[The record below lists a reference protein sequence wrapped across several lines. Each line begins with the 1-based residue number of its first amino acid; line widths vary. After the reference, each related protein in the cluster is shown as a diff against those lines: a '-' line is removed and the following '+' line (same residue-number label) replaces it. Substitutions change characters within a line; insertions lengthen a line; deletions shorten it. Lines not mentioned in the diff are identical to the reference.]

1 MTQILLGL
9 IVFLGLGAFAQDAPI
24 ATMEV
29 SGAGTATAIGIKLYY
44 GDDTVLRIEAK
55 DFATGWLQAKS
66 DGVQVL
72 RVYYD
77 RSYRIWDSAQEK
89 PVLRNYAETIQGHD
103 FYYWSPTRGFG
114 NTDLV
119 KDVPADVVAV
129 KIGTMLPDGEF
140 LRIYNK
146 SHNDHIF

>member
-1 MTQILLGL
+1 MVIFVFAALLL
-9 IVFLGLGAFAQDAPI
+9 ASQAWAECPI

-29 SGAGTATAIGIKLYY
+29 SGQGTAKAIGIKIYY

-55 DFATGWLQAKS
+55 DFKKGWLQARS
-66 DGVQVL
+66 DGVQVV

-77 RSYRIWDSAQEK
+77 RLYAAEVGWRQ
-89 PVLRNYAETIQGHD
+89 YAETIQGHD
-103 FYYWSPTRGFG
+103 FYYWSPTKGFG

-119 KDVPADVVAV
+119 KEIPADVTAT
-129 KIGTMLPDGEF
+129 KIGTLLPDGEF

-146 SHNDHIF
+146 ANNDHEF